1 MIDIL
6 LPVLARHICPLF
18 LGSGYSLRSLVDL
31 WIECEFCV
39 LIFFNLLPQRDNFTV
54 FFHLP
59 VLLLI
64 IKMVLV
70 PFLLL
75 LGIDVL
81 LGFVLGKG
89 YIRAKCQFVKLIF
102 LLLLE
107 VILLLSNL
115 LFFLLQNVAAS
126 LINRLSQ
133 LIFLLLPDNLFGLLQ
148 NLGLI
153 FIEA

>member
-1 MIDIL
+1 
-6 LPVLARHICPLF
+6 
-18 LGSGYSLRSLVDL
+18 
-31 WIECEFCV
+31 
-39 LIFFNLLPQRDNFTV
+39 
-54 FFHLP
+54 
-59 VLLLI
+59 
-64 IKMVLV
+64 MVLV